1 MSQWRIIAQY
11 LKQKTLSNK
20 FNINSE
26 PTLSDNL
33 KDLYI
38 FVPIRANEP
47 SPVFMPAKL
56 LLEVKNNPLIKT
68 TNSHNNSNKTTANV
82 CPS

>member
-11 LKQKTLSNK
+11 LKQKTLSNR
-20 FNINSE
+20 FSINSE
-26 PTLSDNL
+26 PTLADNL

-38 FVPIRANEP
+38 FVLLRANEP

-56 LLEVKNNPLIKT
+56 LLEVKKKNPLIKT
-68 TNSHNNSNKTTANV
+68 TNSHNSNKTTANV
-82 CPS
+82 RPS